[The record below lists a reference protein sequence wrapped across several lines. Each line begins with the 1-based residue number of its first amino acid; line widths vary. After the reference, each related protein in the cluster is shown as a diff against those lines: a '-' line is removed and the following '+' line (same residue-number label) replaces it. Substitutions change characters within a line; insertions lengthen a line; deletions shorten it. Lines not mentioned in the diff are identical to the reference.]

1 MERVGEGVFLFDEV
15 HHAFGEAAA
24 VIVDLEAAWV
34 PREPVEGFA
43 LEIEGFELL
52 LKGFDGDFAVG
63 VAKDDVLYLVVHHPS
78 SIA

>member
-1 MERVGEGVFLFDEV
+1 LEGVDEGVFLCDEV

-24 VIVDLEAAWV
+24 VIVDFEAAWV
-34 PREPVEGFA
+34 LREPVEGFA

-52 LKGFDGDFAVG
+52 LKGFDGDFVVG
-63 VAKDDVLYLVVHHPS
+63 VSEDDVLYLVVHYPS